1 MCIQKVTLVVERDTQ
16 IHRVCKEM
24 YMVKAP
30 MNLVVNTVQ
39 KKEKYDK
46 M

>member
-1 MCIQKVTLVVERDTQ
+1 MCIQKVTLIIERDTQ
-16 IHRVCKEM
+16 IHLVRKDM

-30 MNLVVNTVQ
+30 MHLVVNAVH
-39 KKEKYDK
+39 KKEKYDR

>member
-1 MCIQKVTLVVERDTQ
+1 MCIQKMTLVIERDTQ
-16 IHRVCKEM
+16 IHRVCKDM
-24 YMVKAP
+24 YMVKAT
-30 MNLVVNTVQ
+30 MHLVFNTVH